1 MLRRELAR
9 QAPGS
14 PVAAALER
22 EYEYDGLE
30 TCAADG
36 TCALACPLS
45 IDTGKLVKERRATT
59 PARPGRPR
67 ARAQRQ
73 WRWVERGSRAGLRT
87 GPVAERL
94 GGGAMPRAAPPLPET
109 RRDGAAAV
117 YFPSCTNRIMGRSKL
132 AGDGPTLPD
141 ALVAVSA
148 RAGMPVWIPP
158 DVAGRCGVPFGSKAT
173 PAPTPRW

>member
-1 MLRRELAR
+1 M
-9 QAPGS
+9 
-14 PVAAALER
+14 
-22 EYEYDGLE
+22 
-30 TCAADG
+30 
-36 TCALACPLS
+36 
-45 IDTGKLVKERRATT
+45 
-59 PARPGRPR
+59 
-67 ARAQRQ
+67 
-73 WRWVERGSRAGLRT
+73 
-87 GPVAERL
+87 AERL

-158 DVAGRCGVPFGSKAT
+158 DVAGRCCGVPFGSKGHRDAHAEMVT
-173 PAPTPRW
+173 GTVEALWRWSGEGDSRWSSTRAPARSG